1 MNFCNGS
8 ISSHFQQYSSI
19 CRDRRVYSWKP
30 LTATREH
37 ADHGQNVS
45 AMFTTAVCVP
55 LEVLLCVLV
64 LFLWHFITDLL
75 SEGRRR
81 RNLGPLDGP
90 YMPDVAAARSN
101 VQHYS

>member
-1 MNFCNGS
+1 MKEYA
-8 ISSHFQQYSSI
+8 SHG
-19 CRDRRVYSWKP
+19 RD
-30 LTATREH
+30 L
-37 ADHGQNVS
+37 S
-45 AMFTTAVCVP
+45 AMFAAAVRVP
-55 LEVLLCVLV
+55 PAVLLCVLV
-64 LFLWHFITDLL
+64 LRLWHFTDLL